1 VDDTSLGRLL
11 GEWGLLKEPELAE
24 AREIQARLKLAGG
37 HPSLENVLVDFGF
50 LTKRQLE
57 DALAVTEGLPAPGDE
72 LPPDVVEASHDPSKK
87 FGHFLLLNEIG
98 RGGLGVVH
106 RAWDTEL
113 RCVLA
118 LKFLRSEASLDPTR
132 VIDLLHEGSRLSRLR
147 HPNIITVHEFGRIRN
162 QFYIAMDLLEGMGL
176 DALVRSAKARN
187 QMSPFYDQ
195 PKRYLAI
202 FRDIARAVHYT
213 HSRTPPLLHCDL
225 KPQNIFVDFSW
236 RPYLVDFGVARELRH
251 DVPGGDTAV
260 KGSPAYMAPE
270 QVLGKTDEIDVR
282 TDVYGLGAI
291 LYELLTG
298 RPPIVA
304 ETVQQALDQNLLVDP
319 PPPSRVVAARVAIST
334 SSGAKPSVPAELE
347 AICMRCISRDRKDR
361 FQTAREVAEA
371 VDPLVGDKPLRVRV
385 DAAPVVRQVEA
396 PAPAA
401 PERRETVRRRVRR
414 ALRRAGL
421 VGFGLGVALIGVA
434 AIALLRMSGGGPS
447 KAQARATAAV
457 EMDAIASRLDIEA
470 AQEGYSAFCSGDK
483 TPECAAWVQPRLE
496 ELEWMRRFRDQ
507 LALTVGRERPTLGS
521 LKLKD
526 GELRDPTILSASAYQ
541 LVVFATSERTLR
553 WAQIMPEEIVRLA
566 FMWPDDFTGKTRLG
580 LAIYAI
586 KNRLW
591 PEAKTVLKGLED
603 PLATKYLGEIP
614 GP

>member
-1 VDDTSLGRLL
+1 M
-11 GEWGLLKEPELAE
+11 
-24 AREIQARLKLAGG
+24 
-37 HPSLENVLVDFGF
+37 
-50 LTKRQLE
+50 
-57 DALAVTEGLPAPGDE
+57 
-72 LPPDVVEASHDPSKK
+72 
-87 FGHFLLLNEIG
+87 
-98 RGGLGVVH
+98 
-106 RAWDTEL
+106 
-113 RCVLA
+113 LA
-118 LKFLRSEASLDPTR
+118 LKFLRSEASLDPMR
-132 VIDLLHEGSRLSRLR
+132 VVDLLQEGSRLSRLR

-176 DALVRSAKARN
+176 DALIRSAKARN

-236 RPYLVDFGVARELRH
+236 RPYLVDFGVARELKH
-251 DVPGGDTAV
+251 DMPGGETSV

-334 SSGAKPSVPAELE
+334 STAAKPSVPAELE
-347 AICMRCISRDRKDR
+347 AICLRCLSRERRDR
-361 FQTAREVAEA
+361 FQTARDVAEA

-385 DAAPVVRQVEA
+385 EAAPRVKEA
-396 PAPAA
+396 AA
-401 PERRETVRRRVRR
+401 AEAAAASSPIERRETVRRRVRR

-421 VGFGLGVALIGVA
+421 VGFVAGVVLIGVISVA
-434 AIALLRMSGGGPS
+434 AIRVWGGRGLS
-447 KAQARATAAV
+447 KAELRAAEAMRMDVIAAG
-457 EMDAIASRLDIEA
+457 LDIEA
-470 AQEGYSAFCSGDK
+470 AQTGYSDYCSSDK
-483 TPECAAWVQPRLE
+483 SAEASAWAQECLQ

-507 LALTVGRERPTLGS
+507 LAITVGRERPTLGS
-521 LKLKD
+521 LKLRD

-541 LVVFATSERTLR
+541 VVAFSTSERTLR
-553 WAQIMPEEIVRLA
+553 WAQIAPEEIVRLA
-566 FMWPDDFTGKTRLG
+566 FMWPDDFNGKTRLG
-580 LAIYAI
+580 LAIFAI

-603 PLATKYLGEIP
+603 PLVSKYLGVIP
-614 GP
+614 AGP